1 MTDTE
6 EQTLTINEATIILV
20 AKVLQIERGAAE
32 LQMADAISLIS
43 QAIKELR

>member
-20 AKVLQIERGAAE
+20 AKVLQIERHAAE
-32 LQMADAISLIS
+32 LQMADAMTLIR